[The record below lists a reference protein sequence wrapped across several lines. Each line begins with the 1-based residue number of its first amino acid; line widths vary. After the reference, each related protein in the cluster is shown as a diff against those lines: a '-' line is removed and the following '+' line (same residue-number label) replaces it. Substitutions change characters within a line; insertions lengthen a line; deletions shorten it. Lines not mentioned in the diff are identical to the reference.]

1 MHISLDVSYG
11 DDTVI
16 ITITDNG
23 AGIAPRQLEDLR
35 ATLENRTVDYQ
46 KHFGIGN
53 VNKRLSSP
61 SFGNGTVRVD
71 SRLNEGTEIVITF
84 EQMEDSDEES
94 NDCG

>member
-1 MHISLDVSYG
+1 MP
-11 DDTVI
+11 
-16 ITITDNG
+16 
-23 AGIAPRQLEDLR
+23 PRQLEDLR

-61 SFGNGTVRVD
+61 SFDNGTVRVD

>member
-1 MHISLDVSYG
+1 MMK
-11 DDTVI
+11 
-16 ITITDNG
+16 N
-23 AGIAPRQLEDLR
+23 

-46 KHFGIGN
+46 KHFDIGN

-84 EQMEDSDEES
+84 ERMEDSDEES